1 MKTRLLIA
9 LAALLGATPAQ
20 ATTALLCRSAGAGPQ
35 LRLLMGTGVPGGIF
49 AANLTV
55 GGRARS
61 TQGRAAPIVIAQSW
75 IDRRLLMVDIADRNL
90 ERIEARL
97 RARFGRNGVATG
109 TLEVAG
115 RTIRVRCEE
124 A

>member
-1 MKTRLLIA
+1 MKTRLLIGLGA
-9 LAALLGATPAQ
+9 LAAATPAQ
-20 ATTALLCRSAGAGPQ
+20 ATTGLLCRPVAGDGP
-35 LRLLMGTGVPGGIF
+35 RLHLVIGTAAGGIF
-49 AANLTV
+49 AAHLTID
-55 GGRARS
+55 GRTQS
-61 TQGRAAPIVIAQSW
+61 TMTGDSRIALGQSW

-97 RARFGRNGVATG
+97 RARFGRNGIATG

-115 RTIRVRCEE
+115 RTVRVRCEE